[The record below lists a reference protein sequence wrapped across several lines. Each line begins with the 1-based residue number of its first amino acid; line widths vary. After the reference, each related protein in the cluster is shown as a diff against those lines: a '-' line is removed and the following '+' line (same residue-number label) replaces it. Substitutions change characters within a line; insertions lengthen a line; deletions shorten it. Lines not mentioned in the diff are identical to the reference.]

1 MGVIPLFLGTLF
13 LLLVAGELGLRY
25 GRHRRPR
32 SDEHWRSQATSIQAT
47 TLGLLALLLGFTF
60 SISVQRF
67 DTRRGHVVEEA
78 NTIGTAYLRVDVLPA
93 EMQPEMRRLLLDY
106 AELRLRAFSDV
117 VGSDGVRALDA
128 ASQQIHS
135 QLWESVSAA
144 ASRDPHSL
152 PAALMLESTN
162 ALIDMHAT
170 RLAGRR
176 AHVPGVVILLLGLVA
191 GTSMAF
197 VGFSQGLGSSE
208 RSGGVLVLA
217 ILFSCALV
225 LILDLD
231 RPSQGL
237 VRVSQEPM
245 RLLLEGMRGS
255 ARSTAN

>member
-1 MGVIPLFLGTLF
+1 MTSFPRWFELASDVLFDAGIVSLFFGTLI
-13 LLLVAGELGLRY
+13 LLLVAGEIGFRY

-32 SDEHWRSQATSIQAT
+32 VDEHWRGQA
-47 TLGLLALLLGFTF
+47 
-60 SISVQRF
+60 RF
-67 DTRRGHVVEEA
+67 DTRREHVVQEA
-78 NTIGTAYLRVDVLPA
+78 NAIGTAYLRVDVLPA
-93 EMQPEMRRLLLDY
+93 EMQPELRRLLLDY
-106 AELRLRAFSDV
+106 TELRWRAFSNV
-117 VGSDGVRALDA
+117 VGADGAVALDA

-135 QLWESVSAA
+135 QLWEHVSAA

-170 RLAGRR
+170 RIAGRR

-191 GTSMAF
+191 SASIAF
-197 VGFSQGLGSSE
+197 VGFSHGLGSAE
-208 RSGGVLVLA
+208 RSGGVFVLA

-237 VRVSQEPM
+237 VRVSQEPI
-245 RLLLEGMRGS
+245 RLLLESMQAASRSS
-255 ARSTAN
+255 AN